1 MLPTQQN
8 QIRQVKAGVTMV
20 INGKISAVSKQV
32 LGDIS
37 HKGDISGDVSKAENI
52 YVKEVSF
59 DNPYIRHQTFE
70 DIETGKIHTAY
81 ADKYV
86 QEKMREES
94 KYYNLAETSLS
105 DYCHKKDG
113 RYLISEIKDKF
124 IVLNPYNSS
133 KNNNGFEEVQRD
145 FFMSAIESGQPKA
158 KKLVLSKYPQMR

>member
-1 MLPTQQN
+1 MDDILKEILKDM
-8 QIRQVKAGVTMV
+8 QITES
-20 INGKISAVSKQV
+20 NGILVCTGSYLITCSICYEET
-32 LGDIS
+32 DW
-37 HKGDISGDVSKAENI
+37 

-70 DIETGKIHTAY
+70 DIETGMMYTAY

-86 QEKMREES
+86 QEKMRQES
-94 KYYNLAETSLS
+94 TYYNLAETSLS
-105 DYCHKKDG
+105 DYCYKKYG

-158 KKLVLSKYPQMR
+158 KQLVLSKYPQMR